1 MKLSDY
7 IDFIHVTDR
16 TGKTGWTA
24 IFAGEE
30 ANPVIPFTETKP
42 TKQMA
47 AQALIENAMKLRLK
61 EFTPT
66 DQIKQ
71 D

>member
-7 IDFIHVTDR
+7 ITFIHTLNQ
-16 TGKTGWTA
+16 TGKHGWQA
-24 IFAGEE
+24 FFAGEE
-30 ANPVIPFTETKP
+30 RYLPGSGDIYP

-47 AQALIENAMKLRLK
+47 AQALIENAMKLRHK

-66 DQIKQ
+66 DQIRQ
-71 D
+71 E

>member
-7 IDFIHVTDR
+7 IDLIHVKDR
-16 TGKTGWTA
+16 TGKTGWVA
-24 IFAGEE
+24 IFSGEE
-30 ANPVIPFTETKP
+30 GNPVIPFTETQP

-61 EFTPT
+61 EFMPLE
-66 DQIKQ
+66 QIGL
-71 D
+71 